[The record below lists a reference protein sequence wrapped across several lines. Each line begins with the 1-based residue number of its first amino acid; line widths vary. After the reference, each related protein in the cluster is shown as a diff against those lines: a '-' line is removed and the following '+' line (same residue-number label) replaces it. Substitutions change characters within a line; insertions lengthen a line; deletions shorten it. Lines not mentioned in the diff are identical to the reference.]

1 MNTIITIIIV
11 AMISLGVYFLIKKV
25 CAPIKPITAILLVI
39 PTVAT
44 CGIALLIYKF
54 LRNSI
59 EVTGSSAKHTPSRT
73 SYQTPVY
80 NDQESNKTKTKKKK
94 ATRSFNNGFGKTTYY
109 DEEGNMMSASFDNS
123 YGQKNFTD
131 EEGNYAGTSNSNTL
145 GNTIYTD
152 KDGNMTSST
161 TNYKGDE
168 TFEDG
173 TIARKDSSG
182 NTYYS

>member
-1 MNTIITIIIV
+1 MNTVIMLIII
-11 AMISLGVYFLIKKV
+11 AIISLGVYFLIKKV
-25 CAPIKPITAILLVI
+25 CAPIKTITAILLII
-39 PTVAT
+39 PTVST

-59 EVTGSSAKHTPSRT
+59 EVTGSPAKNSSSRT
-73 SYQTPVY
+73 TYQAPVY
-80 NDQESNKTKTKKKK
+80 NDQVSEKTKTKKKK
-94 ATRSFNNGFGKTTYY
+94 AARSFDNGFGKTTYY
-109 DEEGNMMSASFDNS
+109 DEEGNMMGASFDNG

-152 KDGNMTSST
+152 KDGNITSSN

-168 TFEDG
+168 AFEDG
-173 TIARKDSSG
+173 TTARKDSSG